1 MSDKNKE
8 STDKKNKTLRE
19 RTSLLEGIT
28 AVIGLILVLF
38 SVGYIAFKGITE
50 RDSPPD
56 LVVSIT
62 SVKPVASGYLV
73 EFKVKN
79 EGEKNAANIVI
90 EGKLAKNDGDFDTKT
105 TTINYIAS
113 KSEQSGGLYYEENPA
128 LNKLNIKAVGY
139 ENP

>member
-8 STDKKNKTLRE
+8 SPDSENKTLRE
-19 RTSLLEGIT
+19 RTSLLEGAT
-28 AVIGLILVLF
+28 AVIGLILVVL
-38 SVGYIAFKGITE
+38 SVGYIAFKGFTE

-56 LVVSIT
+56 LVVSVT
-62 SVKPVASGYLV
+62 SIKTVTSGYLV

-79 EGEKNAANIVI
+79 EGEKTAANVVI
-90 EGKLAKNDGDFDTKT
+90 EGKLAKNDEDFDTKT

-113 KSEQSGGLYYEENPA
+113 KSEQSGGLYYEEDPA
-128 LNKLNIKAVGY
+128 QNKLVIKAVGY